1 MGGLHDLR
9 IFSSLAP
16 PLSHAIMPVDPSKE
30 DFCKLGKL
38 YMRFYAELIPSIN
51 HEDCDE
57 TIERDA
63 LTRYREKRLGES

>member
-1 MGGLHDLR
+1 
-9 IFSSLAP
+9 
-16 PLSHAIMPVDPSKE
+16 MPVDPSKE
-30 DFCKLGKL
+30 DFFTLGKL
-38 YMRFYAELIPSIN
+38 YMRVYAELIPSIN